1 MTDQSGKT
9 VTETQES
16 RMTGESTPGG
26 DKDSLGP
33 AETTTAVSEP
43 VASADRSR
51 ETEEETR
58 DSGDSGDSGDSEE
71 AKRASAEEFGRQ
83 HDPAKHDIAAG
94 EESRQRGDWTADE
107 PDGRVWDAE
116 GNLVEATSIGQPA
129 DGEEESGDHGAAA
142 LDRAGEGRR
151 TSSLDEVRDGGYSV
165 GSAAPIDDGA
175 MPLGHAVKAWESTKT
190 FIVPGDSGY
199 DQGDPDL
206 WFTDPGAAGRAGFE
220 PAP

>member
-1 MTDQSGKT
+1 
-9 VTETQES
+9 
-16 RMTGESTPGG
+16 MTGESTPGG

-142 LDRAGEGRR
+142 LDRAGRVAVRPLWTRSATAVTASGRR
-151 TSSLDEVRDGGYSV
+151 PPSTM
-165 GSAAPIDDGA
+165 APC
-175 MPLGHAVKAWESTKT
+175 PLGTPSRRGSPPRPSSSRATPATTRVTLT
-190 FIVPGDSGY
+190 SGSRI
-199 DQGDPDL
+199 QERPDVL
-206 WFTDPGAAGRAGFE
+206 ASSPPPNGTWDRGILRQYPRV
-220 PAP
+220 